1 MSYDWSKK
9 MVKAISEYGCEKN
22 SLRLIE
28 GYLRWLDACGLVEY
42 AKKSSLS
49 EFSSNSGNPHK
60 VSIDDRT
67 MSFFELLDAGEID
80 GITTE
85 DVTAIKFAV
94 FSQNIYDGILDEAI
108 GFDCENTFE
117 LEHRLPHHNGV
128 KAYASD
134 LKVSVI
140 PTPETSFGVAD
151 RYNVKNSD
159 TDEVLMEDADLTTV
173 KKYIKDNNASVVD
186 GNKYL

>member
-9 MVKAISEYGCEKN
+9 MVKSISEYGCDN
-22 SLRLIE
+22 NFMRTIE
-28 GYLRWLDACGLVEY
+28 IELRWLDACGLVEY

-49 EFSSNSGNPHK
+49 EFSANSGNQHK
-60 VSIDDRT
+60 VFIGDREK
-67 MSFFELLDAGEID
+67 SFFELLDREEID
-80 GITTE
+80 GITVD

-94 FSQNIYDGILDEAI
+94 FSLSVYDGILDEAL
-108 GFDCENTFE
+108 GLDCEDTFE
-117 LEHRLPHHNGV
+117 LEHRFPHHKV

-159 TDEVLMEDADLTTV
+159 TAEVLMEDADLTTV

>member
-9 MVKAISEYGCEKN
+9 IVKAISEYGCDN
-22 SLRLIE
+22 NFMRAIE
-28 GYLRWLDACGLVEY
+28 SELRWLDACGMVEY

-49 EFSSNSGNPHK
+49 EFSANSGNPHK
-60 VSIDDRT
+60 VSIDDREK
-67 MSFFELLDAGEID
+67 SFFELLDRGEID

-94 FSQNIYDGILDEAI
+94 FSLSVYNDTLNEAL
-108 GFDCENTFE
+108 GLDCEDTFE
-117 LEHRLPHHNGV
+117 LEHRWPHHKV

-140 PTPETSFGVAD
+140 PTSETSFGIAD
-151 RYNVKNSD
+151 RYSVKNSD
-159 TDEVLMEDADLTTV
+159 TAEVLLEDADLATV
-173 KKYIKDNNASVVD
+173 KKYIKNNNASVID